1 MDKKYFKIGL
11 TAFMT
16 VAACITFFF
25 AIYRVDIILGFL
37 GKMVKSA
44 EPIIIGLILAYLLMP
59 VKKFVEAPV
68 YEWLRK
74 TKLGEKKSRKAAKT
88 ISILSAVVFLLIII
102 ALLIAII
109 VPSLVSSV
117 VGLIDA
123 IPRYVD
129 SFLVWVDTSGIG
141 ESQIANHVSEVIAQV
156 TLTVEEWAKNQ
167 WIPEAQKYITQIT
180 SGVMSVV
187 KTLLNFIIGIIVM
200 VYAMSINETLKGQS
214 KKMIYALF
222 PSKKGNMIIETM
234 RKSND
239 IFGGFIIG
247 KILDSAIIGILA
259 YIGCMVLQMPS
270 ALLIAFIIGVTNVIP
285 FFGPFIGAVPA
296 VLLVLIQS
304 PLHALYLAIFI
315 LVLQQVDGNIIG
327 PKILGDSTGLSSF
340 WVMFSI
346 LVFGGLFGFFGML
359 LGVPIFAVLYY
370 LFQQFLAYRM
380 EHKKLSNLSEDYIDL
395 ISIDEKDGTMHYR
408 EVEEPKE
415 KEEDNDK

>member
-11 TAFMT
+11 TAFTT

-25 AIYRVDIILGFL
+25 AIYRADVILGFL

-129 SFLVWVDTSGIG
+129 SFLAWVDTSGVG
-141 ESQIANHVSEVIAQV
+141 ESQIANYVSEVIAQV

-380 EHKKLSNLSEDYIDL
+380 EQKKLSNLSEDYIDL